1 MFKFNKKS
9 VKTDNSKDIDF
20 IKEQIKMNNLSI
32 NSIKKFGGNPRYLI
46 EQNERYS
53 SILKTLETL
62 S

>member
-1 MFKFNKKS
+1 MFRFNKNNIKS
-9 VKTDNSKDIDF
+9 DNSKDIDF
-20 IKEQIKMNNLSI
+20 IKEQIKMNSLSI

-46 EQNERYS
+46 EQNERYN